1 MLLQQLRQVLT
12 APPATIQSDHTKET
26 RNRGTDRSDGRPENI
41 KEPIF
46 SLFRDKRTRAP
57 TPSAEAYLPT
67 SGGPAGGLTCGEMAL
82 AGEKQA
88 SVPCR
93 PSMAAR
99 GGGPGRGWGRAR
111 VPIGGKPG
119 RYGREE
125 EEEERMERVC
135 VFIAVCIVFFSR
147 CGWQYPFLGKSRQNP
162 PPGTTCCVAAAY
174 LCALLSSPLSL
185 LSCAASALRA
195 YKPLPP
201 RATAGRMRI
210 NLLAIFCFWVGLP
223 VLLGLLRHMA
233 DGSVCPHLFLKLYY
247 VAPLFHWL
255 RDRNRVNQLL
265 IQYAYGGI

>member
-12 APPATIQSDHTKET
+12 AAPAIIQSDHTKET

-41 KEPIF
+41 KEAIF

-67 SGGPAGGLTCGEMAL
+67 SGGPGGLTTCGEMAL

-99 GGGPGRGWGRAR
+99 GGGPGGGWGRAR
-111 VPIGGKPG
+111 GANRGKPG

-125 EEEERMERVC
+125 EEEERRGC
-135 VFIAVCIVFFSR
+135 VFIAVRIVFFSR
-147 CGWQYPFLGKSRQNP
+147 CGWQYPFFGKISAKPSARHDVLHR
-162 PPGTTCCVAAAY
+162 GI
-174 LCALLSSPLSL
+174 PLRAG
-185 LSCAASALRA
+185 LSCPCPCPARLPRRV

-210 NLLAIFCFWVGLP
+210 NLLAIF
-223 VLLGLLRHMA
+223 
-233 DGSVCPHLFLKLYY
+233 Y
-247 VAPLFHWL
+247 VYRF
-255 RDRNRVNQLL
+255 
-265 IQYAYGGI
+265 Y

>member
-1 MLLQQLRQVLT
+1 MA
-12 APPATIQSDHTKET
+12 APKTSKNQSFRCSET
-26 RNRGTDRSDGRPENI
+26 REPAPQPQAPRLTCLRPAGRPGASPAARWPSRGRSRRPYRAGRPWRRAAAGRVGDGAAPGCQSGGSRAATDGRR
-41 KEPIF
+41 KKRRGWRGCVFLSRCVSF
-46 SLFRDKRTRAP
+46 SFL
-57 TPSAEAYLPT
+57 
-67 SGGPAGGLTCGEMAL
+67 GAGGNTLFWEN
-82 AGEKQA
+82 
-88 SVPCR
+88 
-93 PSMAAR
+93 
-99 GGGPGRGWGRAR
+99 
-111 VPIGGKPG
+111 
-119 RYGREE
+119 
-125 EEEERMERVC
+125 
-135 VFIAVCIVFFSR
+135 
-147 CGWQYPFLGKSRQNP
+147 LGKTLRPARRVASRRHTSAP
-162 PPGTTCCVAAAY
+162 SSP
-174 LCALLSSPLSL
+174 LLSLSSPL